1 MGGAGGQVR
10 GDHRAPQVD
19 GVAAV
24 RHDPGRLVKR
34 RWATLGS
41 DPLRINQVVRR
52 DEGPVAWPLTMS
64 GQVHRLVLREES
76 GEGSGFAGCAQRK
89 HPRPPLCGTPSLRR
103 RDALKTPGFGAE
115 PRMMLVL

>member
-1 MGGAGGQVR
+1 LGGAGGQVR

-52 DEGPVAWPLTMS
+52 DEGPVA
-64 GQVHRLVLREES
+64 
-76 GEGSGFAGCAQRK
+76 
-89 HPRPPLCGTPSLRR
+89 
-103 RDALKTPGFGAE
+103 
-115 PRMMLVL
+115 